1 MELKDYQKKVM
12 SDLKR
17 FLELLTEKQN
27 ISKAYNT
34 LWEEKGVEVG
44 MLGMP
49 YYNSVLNGVPQVCL
63 ECRPEEEKHF

>member
-17 FLELLTEKQN
+17 FLELLIEKQN
-27 ISKAYNT
+27 ITKAYNT

-44 MLGMP
+44 MMR
-49 YYNSVLNGVPQVCL
+49 
-63 ECRPEEEKHF
+63 CRNEGFENKL